1 MEPYITFQDAYLG
14 IYTKSFLWQ
23 TDHFNVF
30 IDSGLKSGSSARMPY
45 LSDGRENVLLLTH
58 GHWDHIGNA
67 ELTRKH
73 GGKVYAHPADRRL
86 LTDLDWHWELL
97 FGQFEQDFDLPP
109 ARKKIFWDSIE
120 ATDLDEELSDGM
132 VLSFDNLRFRC
143 IETPGH
149 TSGSVCF
156 LEESTG
162 TLFTGDAVIGNGF
175 FTGTPQIDCFETYLQ
190 SMQRL
195 EEVNANQIL
204 TDHTEPMCGKDL
216 GQLARESQ
224 DCANRMFQNV
234 FNYVS
239 ATPEVSVRD
248 AATAIAQAE
257 GKRVGGGTCVSAVAA
272 LLEMKNVPQA
282 QECAKKYICGV

>member
-30 IDSGLKSGSSARMPY
+30 IDSGLASGSSARLPY
-45 LSDGRENVLLLTH
+45 LKNGRKNVLLLTH

-67 ELTRKH
+67 ELTRRH

-109 ARKKIFWDSIE
+109 ARKETFWNSIE
-120 ATDLDEELSDGM
+120 TTDLDEELADGM
-132 VLSFDNLRFRC
+132 VLCFDDLRFRC

-162 TLFTGDAVIGNGF
+162 ILFTGDAVIGNGF
-175 FTGTPQIDCFETYLQ
+175 FTGTPQIDCFEDYAQ

-195 EEVNANQIL
+195 KEVSVSQIL
-204 TDHTEPMCGKDL
+204 TDHTDPICGKEL
-216 GQLARESQ
+216 SQFAQESQ
-224 DCANRMFQNV
+224 DCAYRMYQAA
-234 FNYVS
+234 FNY
-239 ATPEVSVRD
+239 ANAAPEVNVCD
-248 AATAIAQAE
+248 TAKAIAQAE
-257 GKRVGGGTCVSAVAA
+257 GKRVGGGTCVSAAAA
-272 LLEMKNVPQA
+272 LWEMKHVPQE
-282 QECAKKYICGV
+282 QECAKKYICGA